1 MKAIVC
7 HEFGPLEDL
16 AWEEVAD
23 PRPGPGEVLI
33 RTEAAGVNYPD
44 GLLVQGLYQVKPE
57 RPFSPGME
65 VAGEIES
72 VGEGV
77 NGLAPGDRVLAAVQ
91 MGGYAEKAVCPA
103 ARCMPLPEGMD
114 AAEACALLV
123 AYGTSH
129 HALKQRGALAA
140 GDWLVVFGAA
150 GATGIAA
157 VQIGKVMGAKV
168 IAVCSTEEKRA
179 IALENGADHAIGYDD
194 LKAEVKALTDG
205 HGADVV
211 YDPVGGAA
219 FDAATRFMARNGRL
233 LVIGFASGEIPQFPV
248 NLALVKEYA
257 VVGVFWGN
265 WTRAE
270 PEAYRANMVELL
282 DWYSKGRVK
291 PLIEGRYPM
300 TEAASVLTRVLG
312 RGATGKIALVP

>member
-77 NGLAPGDRVLAAVQ
+77 TGLAPGDRVLAAVQ
-91 MGGYAEKAVCPA
+91 MGGYAQKAVCPA

-270 PEAYRANMVELL
+270 PEAYRANMAELL
-282 DWYSKGRVK
+282 DWYAKGRVK

-300 TEAASVLTRVLG
+300 AEAASVLTRVLG